1 MTTTKT
7 KGKEK
12 TKELIEKLKQGINDV
27 QSSKEF
33 RRILKAM
40 SMFHRYSW
48 CNCLLIAL
56 QMPSATRV
64 AGYKTWQKLG
74 RQVKKGE
81 KGIAIFAPMSVK
93 RKDETLEEDKEDE
106 DEYFLIFRVV
116 HVFDVS
122 QTEGEP
128 LPELHSLN
136 LRDSHKGML
145 RTLLKYCDN
154 KQPPIKVRFVPLS
167 NCYGYSTLGEVI
179 IDENRNPTEQAV
191 VLIHEIAHEL
201 IHHTKTI
208 RKELTEEQKEMEAEA
223 TAFVVCNNIGLPEV
237 GSERYL
243 SLYHRSYDLQQSL
256 EAIHR
261 AAGEILNAIYPEE
274 GGEKECAPSDARDAV
289 KQ

>member
-12 TKELIEKLKQGINDV
+12 TKELIEKLKQGINEV
-27 QSSKEF
+27 KSSKEF
-33 RRILKAM
+33 KRVLKAM

-48 CNCLLIAL
+48 CNCLLIAM

-74 RQVKKGE
+74 RQVRHGE
-81 KGIAIFAPMSVK
+81 KGIAIFAPMRLR
-93 RKDETLEEDKEDE
+93 RKDEELEEDE

-128 LPELHSLN
+128 LPELASIN
-136 LRDSHKGML
+136 LRDTHKGL
-145 RTLLKYCDN
+145 LQTLTKYCDN

-179 IDENRNPTEQAV
+179 IDENKNPTEQAV
-191 VLIHEIAHEL
+191 VLVHEIAHEL
-201 IHHTKTI
+201 IHHTKAK
-208 RKELTEEQKEMEAEA
+208 RKELSDEQKELEAEA
-223 TAFVVCNNIGLPEV
+223 TAYVVCNHIGLPET

-243 SLYHRSYDLQQSL
+243 SLYHKSYDLQQSL

-261 AAGEILNAIYPEE
+261 AASEILGAIYPQE
-274 GGEKECAPSDARDAV
+274 GGEKDVPNQV
-289 KQ
+289 